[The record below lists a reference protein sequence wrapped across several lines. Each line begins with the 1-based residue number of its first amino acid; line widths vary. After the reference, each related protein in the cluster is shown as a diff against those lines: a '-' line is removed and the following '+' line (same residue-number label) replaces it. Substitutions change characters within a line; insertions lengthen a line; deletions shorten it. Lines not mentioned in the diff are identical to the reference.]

1 MNSVAKYF
9 RFDELGTN
17 FRTEIIAGLTTFVS
31 MAYILFVNPTVLGAA
46 GMDKGAV
53 FTATGVATAIAT
65 IFMGLVARYPI
76 AIAPGL
82 GVNAFFAYSVVI
94 GMKVPWQTAMAGVL
108 VAAII
113 FLLLTFFKIRE
124 TIINMIPQDL
134 KVAIA
139 AGIGLFIAFIGL
151 ANAGLI
157 VANDSTMV

>member
-65 IFMGLVARYPI
+65 IFMGLPLSSCCSRS
-76 AIAPGL
+76 L
-82 GVNAFFAYSVVI
+82 KSV
-94 GMKVPWQTAMAGVL
+94 KL
-108 VAAII
+108 S
-113 FLLLTFFKIRE
+113 LT
-124 TIINMIPQDL
+124 
-134 KVAIA
+134 
-139 AGIGLFIAFIGL
+139 
-151 ANAGLI
+151 
-157 VANDSTMV
+157 